1 MRNLASC
8 VALCTALA
16 MPLVV
21 TPAVSAQQTSAAPSS
36 AAAAASTSAAAP
48 ASAEPSAAATS
59 AAKATEEQGSNGSSL
74 SSDSGLQP
82 NTNATPGANFTGQKS
97 QIEENPSWILSENKF
112 ADKAWA
118 GDLDRYSKYTD
129 SQGRKRVVAMAAT
142 SPSMNN
148 AKIPL
153 GIIRAKDA
161 NRPTMYLLN
170 GAGGGEQSTNWMTF
184 DSAIRFYLDRNV
196 NVVVPM
202 RGAFTYYIDW
212 YDKKGAKGDA
222 YIDGPQNWETFL
234 TKELAEPI
242 EQTLGS
248 NGQRGIVGLSMSATS
263 SLLLAA
269 RNPGFYKAVGSYS
282 GCASTSRPIP
292 YMFASITLQREGISP
307 RQVFGPM
314 GSSYNTEHDALVKAE
329 GLRGSA
335 IYVSNATGLMSQN
348 ETFNRLRKEG
358 AESAAAANTSSDIVV
373 TGGLIEGATNACT
386 HDLRAKLNGLNI
398 PADYKFRNTGV
409 HTWYYWLDDMRE
421 SWPTFARG
429 FGLENELASV
439 PDKSNYPDPQK

>member
-59 AAKATEEQGSNGSSL
+59 AAKAAEEQGSNGSSL

-161 NRPTMYLLN
+161 NRPT
-170 GAGGGEQSTNWMTF
+170 
-184 DSAIRFYLDRNV
+184 
-196 NVVVPM
+196 VV
-202 RGAFTYYIDW
+202 A
-212 YDKKGAKGDA
+212 
-222 YIDGPQNWETFL
+222 
-234 TKELAEPI
+234 
-242 EQTLGS
+242 
-248 NGQRGIVGLSMSATS
+248 S
-263 SLLLAA
+263 S
-269 RNPGFYKAVGSYS
+269 R
-282 GCASTSRPIP
+282 R
-292 YMFASITLQREGISP
+292 
-307 RQVFGPM
+307 
-314 GSSYNTEHDALVKAE
+314 
-329 GLRGSA
+329 
-335 IYVSNATGLMSQN
+335 TG
-348 ETFNRLRKEG
+348 
-358 AESAAAANTSSDIVV
+358 
-373 TGGLIEGATNACT
+373 
-386 HDLRAKLNGLNI
+386 
-398 PADYKFRNTGV
+398 
-409 HTWYYWLDDMRE
+409 
-421 SWPTFARG
+421 
-429 FGLENELASV
+429 
-439 PDKSNYPDPQK
+439 

>member
-1 MRNLASC
+1 MRSIVHGIGDA
-8 VALCTALA
+8 VGGD
-16 MPLVV
+16 
-21 TPAVSAQQTSAAPSS
+21 PAVSAQQTSAAPSS

-59 AAKATEEQGSNGSSL
+59 AAKAAEEQGSNGSSL

-212 YDKKGAKGDA
+212 YDKKGAKGEA

-269 RNPGFYKAVGSYS
+269 RTPG
-282 GCASTSRPIP
+282 STRLWARIRVAHPRRVRSRTCLLRSRCSVRVFPRGRCLGPWVAPITRS
-292 YMFASITLQREGISP
+292 M
-307 RQVFGPM
+307 
-314 GSSYNTEHDALVKAE
+314 
-329 GLRGSA
+329 
-335 IYVSNATGLMSQN
+335 
-348 ETFNRLRKEG
+348 
-358 AESAAAANTSSDIVV
+358 
-373 TGGLIEGATNACT
+373 
-386 HDLRAKLNGLNI
+386 
-398 PADYKFRNTGV
+398 
-409 HTWYYWLDDMRE
+409 MR
-421 SWPTFARG
+421 W
-429 FGLENELASV
+429 
-439 PDKSNYPDPQK
+439 